1 MEKIEGIL
9 KSKIESFISSKKSVR
24 RDKVIDVFKRRY
36 LIPPR
41 MIDVVNYPRKPVAVF
56 NPGALLKD
64 GKVYVF
70 PRLVFDYYK
79 YVSSIG
85 VFEIDLED
93 LLLGKL
99 ESRESIEVKIILWPQ
114 HLWEFLG
121 CEDPRVMGNG
131 EKIYMVYTGKG
142 NTDDEKKKRDVV
154 GFAKFDGKFNLIFKE
169 HLKICNGMETF
180 YPKSVKDSAFVRIEN
195 DEAVIL
201 TRIHLNDHLL
211 GWVGRC
217 DMDKSTIIADSL
229 KPVLA
234 PEDWETK
241 VGWSTNVVKISDGE
255 YLVGWH
261 SVLKRDLSYRNGF
274 AIINDRGDLV
284 SISDYML
291 VPTGLQE
298 EYGDRALVIFGDGL
312 IRYENFLI
320 WIGGVGDYAI
330 GVFIADFDNVIRNMR
345 DL

>member
-1 MEKIEGIL
+1 MNKIEMIL
-9 KSKIESFISSKKSVR
+9 KEKVKNFINSRKEIREDRV
-24 RDKVIDVFKRRY
+24 VNVFKRRY

-41 MIDVVNYPRKPVAVF
+41 AINVINYPRKPVAVF

-64 GKVYVF
+64 NKVFIF
-70 PRLVFDYYK
+70 PRLIFDYYK

-85 VFEIDLED
+85 VFEIDVES
-93 LLLGKL
+93 LLLGKIK
-99 ESRESIEVKIILWPQ
+99 EPIDVNIILWPQ

-121 CEDPRVMGNG
+121 CEDPRVAINN
-131 EKIYMVYTGKG
+131 EEIYMLYTGKG
-142 NTDDEKKKRDVV
+142 NSDVEEKKRDVI
-154 GFAKFDGKFNLIFKE
+154 GFAKFDSKFNLMFKKY
-169 HLKICNGMETF
+169 LKIDNGTESF
-180 YPKSVKDSAFVRIEN
+180 YPKSVKDSAFVRTK
-195 DEAVIL
+195 DSEAAIL
-201 TRIHLNDHLL
+201 TRIHLDNYLL
-211 GWVGRC
+211 GWAGIC
-217 DMDKSTIIADSL
+217 NLNNSTIIPESL

-241 VGWSTNVVKISDGE
+241 VGWSTNVVEISDGE

-261 SVLKRDLSYRNGF
+261 SVLKRDLSYRNGL
-274 AIINDRGDLV
+274 AIVDDKGELL

-298 EYGDRALVIFGDGL
+298 EYGDRALVIFGNGL

-330 GVFIADFDNVIRNMR
+330 GIFIADFNDVMWNMH

>member
-1 MEKIEGIL
+1 M
-9 KSKIESFISSKKSVR
+9 SKIEKLLKEKAKNFISSRKKIR
-24 RDKVIDVFKRRY
+24 KDKVVNVFKRRY

-64 GKVYVF
+64 GKVYIF

-85 VFEIDLED
+85 AFEIDVED
-93 LLLGKL
+93 LLLGKIK
-99 ESRESIEVKIILWPQ
+99 EPIDVKIILWPQ
-114 HLWEFLG
+114 YLWEFLG
-121 CEDPRVMGNG
+121 CEDPRVTING
-131 EKIYMVYTGKG
+131 EEVYMLYTGKG
-142 NTDDEKKKRDVV
+142 NSDVEEKKRDVI
-154 GFAKFDGKFNLIFKE
+154 GFAKFDGKFNLIFKK
-169 HLKICNGMETF
+169 HLKIGNETKSF
-180 YPKSVKDSAFVRIEN
+180 YPKSVKDSAFVKIEDN
-195 DEAVIL
+195 EAVIL
-201 TRIHLNDHLL
+201 TRIHLDNYLL
-211 GWVGRC
+211 GWSGKC
-217 DMDKSTIIADSL
+217 DIDNSTIIPESL
-229 KPVLA
+229 MPVLA

-241 VGWSTNVVKISDGE
+241 IGWSTNVVKISDGE

-274 AIINDRGDLV
+274 AIVDDRGELL

-312 IRYENFLI
+312 IRYEDLLI

-330 GVFIADFDNVIRNMR
+330 GVFIANFNDVIQNMH